1 VTWEHGHGNILDI
14 PKMVIYRIKQ
24 MKNFF
29 LLSSLFSIGLLSA
42 MDSGLNKSTLN
53 QCVNNNSSTACD
65 YLVKHGSSY
74 QKKVAQETLLIRG
87 L

>member
-1 VTWEHGHGNILDI
+1 MI
-14 PKMVIYRIKQ
+14 
-24 MKNFF
+24 KNFF
-29 LLSSLFSIGLLSA
+29 LLSSLFAIGVLSA

-53 QCVNNNSSTACD
+53 QCTNNNSEQACN

-74 QKKVAQETLLIRG
+74 QQKIAKQTLLIRG

>member
-1 VTWEHGHGNILDI
+1 
-14 PKMVIYRIKQ
+14 

-53 QCVNNNSSTACD
+53 QCVNNNSEQACN
-65 YLVKHGSSY
+65 YLVKHGSNY
-74 QKKVAQETLLIRG
+74 QKRIATQTLLIRG